1 MKRLVGWLLM
11 ALALAGAGS
20 CGDNGTGPVAG
31 ELTVSL
37 QTPNPGGDGA
47 LLFTVTGPDVLT
59 SATASPGL
67 RLFAQPLG
75 AVTRFAVT
83 GTLTNGAVLT
93 IGVPVLS
100 KAAQYTASVQNVATP
115 DFQLRSLSGY
125 SLTVAR

>member
-1 MKRLVGWLLM
+1 MKRLTGWLLVT
-11 ALALAGAGS
+11 LALAGAGS
-20 CGDNGTGPVAG
+20 CSDSSGPVAG

-47 LLFTVTGPDVLT
+47 ILFTVTGPDVLT
-59 SATASPGL
+59 SATVSPGL

-93 IGVPVLS
+93 IGVPNRS
-100 KAAQYTASVQNVATP
+100 KAAQYATTVQSVAAP
-115 DFQLRSLSGY
+115 DFQLRALSGY
-125 SLTVAR
+125 SLTVAP

>member
-1 MKRLVGWLLM
+1 MKRVATCLLL
-11 ALALAGAGS
+11 ALTLAGAGS

-37 QTPNPGGDGA
+37 RTPNPGADGA

-59 SATASPGL
+59 SATVPPGL
-67 RLFAQPLG
+67 RLFGQPLG

-93 IGVPVLS
+93 IGVPNLS
-100 KAAQYTASVQNVATP
+100 QAVQYTASVQNVATP